1 MKDFLKR
8 LFEDRNRQVEVILL
22 DDSRPGLDNSF
33 KLRPRNLFLLL
44 IGLSVLLTSIVL
56 TAFMFTPL
64 GALLYSEDEQQI
76 REELTQIANRI
87 SDLQDS
93 LDVRD
98 VQLRDIKA
106 VIRLNQD
113 TVLALDPRLS
123 NDLIPEVNSD
133 PVNNRIIDY
142 NSALLSLEADDFMA
156 IQKLENIPEFP
167 ARFPVQGTITRG
179 FEPES
184 KHFGIDIATRA
195 NGEIY
200 NVADGTVL
208 SSGWTMSYGYMMSI
222 QHADG
227 LITMYKHCSKLLK
240 QEGEKVTAGEMIA
253 LTGDTGIETSGPH
266 LHFEVWKN
274 GVPQNPML
282 FLVQ

>member
-22 DDSRPGLDNSF
+22 DDSRPGMDNSF
-33 KLRPRNLFLLL
+33 RLRPRNLFLLL
-44 IGLSVLLTSIVL
+44 ISLSVLLTSIVL
-56 TAFMFTPL
+56 AAFMFTPL

-76 REELTQIANRI
+76 REELAQIANRI

-123 NDLIPEVNSD
+123 NDLIPEVNSA
-133 PVNNRIIDY
+133 PVNNRFIDY

-156 IQKLENIPEFP
+156 IQKLENVPEFP

-179 FEPES
+179 FEPEN

-195 NGEIY
+195 SGEIY

-253 LTGDTGIETSGPH
+253 LTGDTGIESSGPH

-274 GVPQNPML
+274 GVPQNPLL

>member
-1 MKDFLKR
+1 MRDFLKR

-22 DDSRPGLDNSF
+22 DDSRPGMDNSF
-33 KLRPRNLFLLL
+33 RLRPRNLFLLL
-44 IGLSVLLTSIVL
+44 IGLSLILTVIVL

-76 REELTQIANRI
+76 RDELTQIANRI

-93 LDVRD
+93 LEVRD
-98 VQLRDIKA
+98 IQLRDIKT

-113 TVLALDPRLS
+113 TVLTLDPRLS
-123 NDLIPEVNSD
+123 NDLIGELSSD
-133 PVNNRIIDY
+133 FEGNRSINY
-142 NSALLSLEADDFMA
+142 NSALLSLEAGDFMA
-156 IQKLENIPEFP
+156 IQKLENVPEFP

-184 KHFGIDIATRA
+184 KHYGIDIATKE

-200 NVADGTVL
+200 NIADGTVI
-208 SSGWTMSYGYMMSI
+208 SSGWTINYGYVLSV

-227 LITMYKHCSKLLK
+227 LIAIYKHCSKLLK
-240 QEGEKVTAGEMIA
+240 QEGEKVTVGEMIA
-253 LTGDTGIETSGPH
+253 LTGDTGIESSGPH
-266 LHFEVWKN
+266 LHFEVWRN
-274 GVPQNPML
+274 GIPQNPLL
-282 FLVQ
+282 FLIQ